1 MKKITCSAALA
12 ALLPSIAVASA
23 SGTQKAESIPAS
35 SSAIHVAPYAT
46 IAAATGAAPETAAI
60 KIAPY
65 RPAAAAAVEV
75 DATPAPE
82 LAADPGETVVAAA
95 PVKQD
100 VAVFKLRRG
109 ESIQAQIEG
118 WAKASGWTLV
128 WNAPNGWLA
137 PGDISLPGD
146 FEKAVTSVVS
156 TLAANGA
163 DIQSDTW
170 VGLDSKTIVVHPSGS
185 DK

>member
-23 SGTQKAESIPAS
+23 SGGQKAGPSPAS
-35 SSAIHVAPYAT
+35 VPVVHVAPYAAPT
-46 IAAATGAAPETAAI
+46 AATDSGPATAVI

-65 RPAAAAAVEV
+65 RPAAAAALDVE
-75 DATPAPE
+75 APPASE
-82 LAADPGETVVAAA
+82 LAADPGETVVASA
-95 PVKQD
+95 PAKQD

>member
-23 SGTQKAESIPAS
+23 SGGQKIEPTPAS
-35 SSAIHVAPYAT
+35 APAIHVAPYA
-46 IAAATGAAPETAAI
+46 APAAPTDSSPATAAI

-65 RPAAAAAVEV
+65 RPATAVAV
-75 DATPAPE
+75 DVEPTPAFE
-82 LAADPGETVVAAA
+82 VAADPGETVVSGA